1 MMRNAAFNLVLHDTE
16 FYIQISGH
24 NCLAS
29 QNPDLAPFNSRGNL
43 PEYKESISG
52 LLIAFS
58 LIALLFLSLASLPC
72 KEFWFSCRKTSGY
85 LGKSVHLGGFFHAM
99 SSTAAG
105 AAADTELL
113 QPLITGLEKLNLTL
127 QWRDNLCH
135 FNNLILHCLHCKDW
149 DKSFHGAEQLCSLS
163 EIRNTPSFPCWV
175 SPTLQLYLLIH

>member
-58 LIALLFLSLASLPC
+58 LFALLFLSLAFLLC

-85 LGKSVHLGGFFHAM
+85 LESLYIWEVFSMRCQVLLQ
-99 SSTAAG
+99 
-105 AAADTELL
+105 ELL
-113 QPLITGLEKLNLTL
+113 LTL
-127 QWRDNLCH
+127 SYCNLWSLGLKNSTSHSNGEIICV
-135 FNNLILHCLHCKDW
+135 ILTTS
-149 DKSFHGAEQLCSLS
+149 SFTAYTART
-163 EIRNTPSFPCWV
+163 EIRVSMVQSSSAASVKSETPPLFPV
-175 SPTLQLYLLIH
+175 G